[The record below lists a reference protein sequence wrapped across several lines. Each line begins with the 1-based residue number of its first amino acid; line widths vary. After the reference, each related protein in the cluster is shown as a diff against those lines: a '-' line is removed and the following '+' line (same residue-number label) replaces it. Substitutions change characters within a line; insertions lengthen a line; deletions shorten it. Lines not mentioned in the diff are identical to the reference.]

1 MKCSEYSGGSHVS
14 QEYRDEMNANIESMK
29 REKTVA
35 KQNNQIE
42 EKEADPIGIDLYS
55 DIAKWAIEEGT
66 PGGILIWASSV
77 TQWNCM
83 GRPINVDA
91 LGLSYLC
98 RFPASIIADH
108 Q

>member
-1 MKCSEYSGGSHVS
+1 
-14 QEYRDEMNANIESMK
+14 MNAYIESMK

-77 TQWNCM
+77 TQWNCK
-83 GRPINVDA
+83 
-91 LGLSYLC
+91 
-98 RFPASIIADH
+98 ADPSVLMLLA
-108 Q
+108 